1 MRLNERKI
9 VKTIS
14 SKNVAAVAVASLG
27 FGLLSVVPAY
37 AAARTTATVSAAT
50 TVASATATQTLG
62 TITLDAAL
70 ASTDTISVASLT
82 GPVGGTVTVTAV
94 AAAVPLASGT
104 PAENIITVGQAA
116 ADLTRASG
124 TGTTSGTV
132 VGQVSR
138 PGTYT
143 MTFAG
148 GGSVTFTATGQ
159 ANSIAPLV
167 ADGLSKTAANSTN
180 GTTANGVAGAFNTVT
195 VGVVSGNGV
204 TLAGTNT
211 VGTSGARTM
220 VTVSGAGATITSATN
235 LTIATDKLSAV
246 TSTSNMT
253 FASNP
258 GSVVINTPTVGTV
271 TVKSYLETGNGTGLF
286 AATADQTVTITVG
299 ATALNNV
306 HTAAASLAYMGD
318 VATEQDVAGTD
329 DVILADNSSTATT
342 QAANITVTVRDTALA
357 TINNLAVSAVI
368 TGPGLLGITDTE
380 ATRNTSGTVRVAALA
395 AGAGT
400 GAFNVSVW
408 PDKTGSGTSTV
419 TITAGTTVIATKTI
433 TWYGAAKT
441 LTAGALTPHVQ
452 VSGTN
457 ADAVWVLAK
466 DDKGNTVPLTTPTAL
481 SSDTTVIGS
490 TLASCADASTAQIAL
505 GVPSGARVC
514 DIASYKVGT
523 ATLTISPASTT
534 TNSPTVALRVTKSTI
549 ASVTLTTDKASYNT
563 GEKITLTL
571 TAKDEDGQLIGAGV
585 YDMMEGASTVSQGLT
600 GTAFADGNVTINAGV
615 ATTTY
620 FAPLVLGTVTF
631 TAKTTAAAPF
641 ATAAQNLTLTATAK
655 VVDANQSALLTQID
669 ALNAKIVALNA
680 LIAKI
685 MKKLGVK

>member
-1 MRLNERKI
+1 M
-9 VKTIS
+9 KTIS
-14 SKNVAAVAVASLG
+14 LKKVSAVAVASLG
-27 FGLLSVVPAY
+27 FGLLSVVPAHAT
-37 AAARTTATVSAAT
+37 AATTATVSAAT

-62 TITLDAAL
+62 TITLAGGTSNAIASGDAIGVTA
-70 ASTDTISVASLT
+70 LT

-94 AAAVPLASGT
+94 AAAVPATASS
-104 PAENIITVGQAA
+104 ANVITVGGTGT
-116 ADLTRASG
+116 LTYASG
-124 TGTTSGTV
+124 TGTTTGTV
-132 VGQVSR
+132 VGQVSL
-138 PGTYT
+138 PGVYT

-159 ANSIAPLV
+159 ANSIVPLV

-195 VGVVSGNGV
+195 VGVVSGSGVRLNG
-204 TLAGTNT
+204 TQTM
-211 VGTSGARTM
+211 GTSGARTM

-246 TSTSNMT
+246 TNTSNMT
-253 FASNP
+253 FASGP

-271 TVKSYLETGNGTGLF
+271 TVKSYIETGSGTGLF
-286 AATADQTVTITVG
+286 AATADGTVTITVG

-329 DVILADNSSTATT
+329 DVILADNSSTATA
-342 QAANITVTVRDTALA
+342 QAANITVTVRDTALT

-380 ATRNTSGTVRVAALA
+380 ATRNTAGTVRVAALA

-400 GAFNVSVW
+400 GVFNVAVW
-408 PDKTGSGTSTV
+408 PDNTGSGTSTV

-441 LTAGALTPHVQ
+441 LTAGALTPHVL
-452 VSGTN
+452 VSGAN
-457 ADAVWVLAK
+457 ADAVWVHAK

-481 SSDTTVIGS
+481 SSDTTVISS

-523 ATLTISPASTT
+523 ATLTISPASTS

-549 ASVTLTTDKASYNT
+549 ASVALSTNKTTYAP

-571 TAKDEDGQLIGAGV
+571 TAKDADGQLSGAGT
-585 YDMMEGASTVSQGLT
+585 YDIAEGASTASQALT
-600 GTAFADGNVTINAGV
+600 GTAFTTGNVTINAGV
-615 ATTTY
+615 ASVTY
-620 FAPLVLGTVTF
+620 YAPLITGPFTF
-631 TAKTTAAAPF
+631 TFKTKSASPLD
-641 ATAAQNLTLTATAK
+641 TAAQTLTLTATAA
-655 VVDANQSALLTQID
+655 VVDATQTALNTRID
-669 ALNAKIVALNA
+669 SLNAKIVALTA

-685 MKKLGVK
+685 MKSLKIK